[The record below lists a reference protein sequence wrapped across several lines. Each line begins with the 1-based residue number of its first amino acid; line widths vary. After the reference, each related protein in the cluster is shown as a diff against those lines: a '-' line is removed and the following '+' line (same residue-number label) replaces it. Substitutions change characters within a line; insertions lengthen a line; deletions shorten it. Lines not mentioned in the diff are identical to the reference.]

1 VQVERHAILEHGAA
15 DGTRRVDRLN
25 DAKQALAVGDI
36 RALSGSMGPKAEAA
50 ARLVLIFVNKATY

>member
-1 VQVERHAILEHGAA
+1 VQVERHAILERGAA

-36 RALSGSMGPKAEAA
+36 RALVEAGIAFRTSGAY
-50 ARLVLIFVNKATY
+50 RF